1 MDTEMTDKEYL
12 GLDKLLIKVGA
23 DVKYDLFG
31 NPDEMIFTTPQLVMF
46 IDLMLNLIVDNPE
59 LFTQPTED
67 DVQ

>member
-1 MDTEMTDKEYL
+1 MTDDQYL

-31 NPDEMIFTTPQLVMF
+31 KPDEMIFTTPQLVMF
-46 IDLMLNLIVDNPE
+46 IDLMFNLVVDNPE
-59 LFTQPTED
+59 HFTQPLED